1 MLFFKVDQEEGH
13 MNQET
18 SSAIARL
25 FVPGG
30 RSSEIFKIKGPRLA
44 KNAFAKISA
53 WKN

>member
-18 SSAIARL
+18 SRAVARL

-30 RSSEIFKIKGPRLA
+30 RSSE
-44 KNAFAKISA
+44 NV
-53 WKN
+53 